1 MAFSKLPERG
11 VFCFTYLV
19 YNLLVAMHEAEFIQ
33 TIWKYYRAHGRHD
46 ILWRTP
52 AHTGNPYRILVSE
65 VMLQQTQV
73 SRVAEK
79 YRLFIGQF
87 PTFNALADASTTD
100 VLRAWQGL
108 GYNRRALN
116 LKRAAEVIVTQHG
129 GKLPSDPALLYGLP
143 GIGEATAGSIAA
155 FAFNVSIPFI
165 ETNIRRVFIHF
176 FFPRSRK
183 VSDERIMKLVRATLD
198 KKNPREWYYALMDY
212 GAMLGVQQKE
222 NANTRS
228 KKYRKQPMFKGSRRA
243 LRGAIVR
250 LLLTQGPLSEEDIV
264 VRMKESSEKI
274 HEVLVQLRDEK
285 FIVLH
290 DKRYKIA

>member
-1 MAFSKLPERG
+1 MAS
-11 VFCFTYLV
+11 LV
-19 YNLLVAMHEAEFIQ
+19 YNLLVAMNEAEFIQ
-33 TIWKYYRAHGRHD
+33 TIWEYYRAHGRHD
-46 ILWRTP
+46 IAWRKP
-52 AHTGNPYRILVSE
+52 AHTRNPYRIHVSE

-79 YRLFIGQF
+79 YPLFIGQF
-87 PTFNALADASTTD
+87 PTFKALVDASNAD

-116 LKRAAEVIVTQHG
+116 LKRAAEAVMHQYG

-155 FAFNVSIPFI
+155 FAFNAPIPFI

-198 KKNPREWYYALMDY
+198 KEHPREWYYALMDY
-212 GAMLGVQQKE
+212 GAMLGTQQKE

-228 KKYRKQPMFKGSRRA
+228 TRYRAQPAFKGSRRA
-243 LRGAIVR
+243 LRGKILK
-250 LLLTQGPLSEEDIV
+250 LLLTEGPITEDALVERTGESEYQ
-264 VRMKESSEKI
+264 I
-274 HEVLVQLRDEK
+274 HEVIEHLADEK
-285 FIVLH
+285 FIIMRG
-290 DKRYKIA
+290 KRYEIA